1 MNQLRRVGV
10 YFDTDVTLRD
20 PDWEG
25 LFHGF
30 GLAYEYYRV
39 GEDPQVVTTAI
50 IERADGTVV
59 LVQPDYIRFLDRT
72 VIEKEVD

>member
-10 YFDTDVTLRD
+10 YSGTDTAITD

-30 GLAYEYYRV
+30 GLAYEYYRA
-39 GEDPQVVTTAI
+39 GEDPQVVTIALV
-50 IERADGTVV
+50 ERADGTVV